1 MQRRSRMEDRGDG
14 GKGRPGPSLV
24 GPIILIAIGV
34 LALLSTAG
42 VLQFSLWSLWRL
54 WPLLLIL
61 WGVETIFSR
70 SRVGYIISL
79 VITVLLVGGV
89 TIGLVAYPELLGVS
103 ERGVVE
109 RFAEPMDGAER
120 VDLDLDFAGGQLSVG
135 PLVDSPDLVDVQLQL
150 ATGREPIWEVS
161 REDDQVHAT
170 LGYEG
175 GDWTKRWFGGDEWRL
190 TLAPTVGISMVV
202 NMGVGRANLDLR
214 DLEIRELSV
223 DSGPSWLTIR
233 LPDRGDVSASV
244 TVGVGGLVL
253 EIPESMAARIRV
265 QQGLVALEFPAR
277 FERADGLYLTD
288 DWEDSES
295 RVDLSID
302 VGVGIVIVRE
312 S

>member
-1 MQRRSRMEDRGDG
+1 MQDRGDD

-42 VLQFSLWSLWRL
+42 VLEFSLWSLWRL

-70 SRVGYIISL
+70 SRVGYIIS
-79 VITVLLVGGV
+79 VVMTVLLVGAV
-89 TIGLVAYPELLGVS
+89 TVGLVAYPELLGVS

-109 RFAEPMDGAER
+109 RFAEPIDGAER
-120 VDLDLDFAGGQLSVG
+120 IDLDLDFAGGQLSIG
-135 PLVDSPDLVDVQLQL
+135 PLVDSPDLVEAQLQL
-150 ATGREPIWEVS
+150 ATGREPVWEAS
-161 REDDQVHAT
+161 REEDRVRAT
-170 LGYEG
+170 LGYKG

-190 TLAPTVGISMVV
+190 TLAPAVGCSIVM
-202 NMGVGRANLDLR
+202 NMGVGSADLDLR
-214 DLEIRELSV
+214 DLDVRELSV

-233 LPDRGDVSASV
+233 LPDRGDFSATI

-265 QQGLVALEFPAR
+265 QRGLAVLEIPPR
-277 FERADGLYLTD
+277 FEGADDLYVTD
-288 DWEDSES
+288 DWESSES

-302 VGVGIVIVRE
+302 VPVGIVMVRE

>member
-1 MQRRSRMEDRGDG
+1 MEHRGDD
-14 GKGRPGPSLV
+14 GKGRPGPSLM

-42 VLQFSLWSLWRL
+42 VLEFSLWSLWRL

-89 TIGLVAYPELLGVS
+89 TIGLVAYPEVLGVS

-135 PLVDSPDLVDVQLQL
+135 PLMGSPDLVEAQLQL
-150 ATGREPIWEVS
+150 ATGREPTWEVS
-161 REDDQVHAT
+161 REDDRVRAT
-170 LGYEG
+170 LGYKG
-175 GDWTKRWFGGDEWRL
+175 GDWTKRWFGGDEWKL
-190 TLAPTVGISMVV
+190 TLAPTVGISMVM
-202 NMGVGRANLDLR
+202 NMGVGRASLDLR
-214 DLEIRELSV
+214 DLDIRNLSV

-233 LPDRGDVSASV
+233 LPDRGEFSTTI
-244 TVGVGGLVL
+244 TVGVGGLVVD
-253 EIPESMAARIRV
+253 IPESMAARIRV
-265 QQGLVALEFPAR
+265 QRGLALLEIPPR
-277 FERADGLYLTD
+277 FEDADDLYVTD
-288 DWEDSES
+288 DWESSES
-295 RVDLSID
+295 RVDLTID
-302 VGVGIVIVRE
+302 VGVGIVMVRE